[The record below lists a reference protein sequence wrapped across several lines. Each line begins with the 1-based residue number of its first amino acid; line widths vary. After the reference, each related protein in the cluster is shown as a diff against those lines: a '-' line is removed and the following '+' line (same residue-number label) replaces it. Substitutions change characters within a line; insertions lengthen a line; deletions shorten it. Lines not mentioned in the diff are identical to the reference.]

1 MKYGK
6 WLAFVFVLVLCAA
19 MTACGGSGDI
29 SPAGNGDASSQPVSA
44 PSEDA
49 PSEDAPDVEEPEQDV
64 VYAPIPLSDDYTFT
78 DPTDLDFDTRYVY
91 AGYEG
96 CKLLSDMKNFGYEAT
111 AMYEIL
117 YTKDGEF
124 VGEYQYFVCADETMA
139 GDLTAYFQGQGQKVT
154 QDGKVLYAFNDGD
167 TVLAM
172 AMTYQGMG
180 VVADETPES
189 YLSFT
194 ADFNGLTEY
203 GE

>member
-1 MKYGK
+1 MKCGK
-6 WLAFVFVLVLCAA
+6 WIALVFVLVLCVA
-19 MTACGGSGDI
+19 MTACGGSGGV
-29 SPAGNGDASSQPVSA
+29 SPAGNGDASSQPVPA
-44 PSEDA
+44 PSEG
-49 PSEDAPDVEEPEQDV
+49 APDVEEPEQDV
-64 VYAPIPLSDDYTFT
+64 VYAPISLSDDYTFT

-96 CKLLSDMKNFGYEAT
+96 CKLLSDMKYIGYEAT

-139 GDLTAYFQGQGQKVT
+139 GKLTAYFQGQGQKVT
-154 QDGKVLYAFNDGD
+154 QEGKVLYAFNDGD

-172 AMTYQGMG
+172 VMTYQGMG
-180 VVADETPES
+180 LIADETPES

-203 GE
+203 AE